1 MPPLLSLMSN
11 EYVCWIAVQVGIIVK
26 ESRVDQHQSVE
37 HCRVPHLHP
46 TVPVVLE
53 SAVYQYHNST
63 ASPAKKLK
71 NSELYSLTEIK
82 ITSRRGTHA
91 GYII

>member
-1 MPPLLSLMSN
+1 MPPCYLSCLMN
-11 EYVCWIAVQVGIIVK
+11 MYVWIAFQVGIIFK
-26 ESRVDQHQSVE
+26 ESRVEQHQSVE

-46 TVPVVLE
+46 TAPVVLE
-53 SAVYQYHNST
+53 SAVYQYHNGT
-63 ASPAKKLK
+63 ASAAKNLK
-71 NSELYSLTEIK
+71 NSELYSLTENK